1 MHFTGFNGSTSVI
14 ANVPIGGVLIHTRTA
29 HDEQKLVLQGINIYG
44 KGRQDYHLSHV
55 RGIDYSTMICMA
67 RIVSTNCLRPP
78 LGPTAVTHA
87 MIMIITKA

>member
-44 KGRQDYHLSHV
+44 KGRQATPKLLLLQL
-55 RGIDYSTMICMA
+55 ILYSTPTS
-67 RIVSTNCLRPP
+67 STCNGCYTLSRKKKK
-78 LGPTAVTHA
+78 
-87 MIMIITKA
+87 I